1 MPVPISVTN
10 PGGVGLAAHSLSSL
24 ETLGPF
30 ARLKAEAVDPSHAI
44 LAENNPPSSTS
55 GASQKHGDFEPQAH
69 QPDAATVVLTDLSF
83 AYPGLGKRCRMGSM
97 HLSMSHSRP
106 SLTQTCMD

>member
-30 ARLKAEAVDPSHAI
+30 ARLKAEAVDHPETIPAD
-44 LAENNPPSSTS
+44 NNPPSSTS
-55 GASQKHGDFEPQAH
+55 GASLKNGSSH
-69 QPDAATVVLTDLSF
+69 QPVSQDAATVVLTDLSF
-83 AYPGLGKRCRMGSM
+83 AYPGLGKC
-97 HLSMSHSRP
+97 
-106 SLTQTCMD
+106 SLTLTRCMD